1 MKRLCRT
8 EGPDALLCGVCGG
21 IARYFNVDPT
31 VVRVAT
37 VLLVAF
43 AGLSLWVYIIAALI
57 MPKEWVL
64 VNEFVPDS
72 SRGPL
77 LNCLLE
83 SPALC
88 SGSHEMKCKWMDGG

>member
-37 VLLVAF
+37 VLLVVP
-43 AGLSLWVYIIAALI
+43 GGMSLWVYIIAALI
-57 MPKEWVL
+57 MPKEY
-64 VNEFVPDS
+64 
-72 SRGPL
+72 
-77 LNCLLE
+77 
-83 SPALC
+83 
-88 SGSHEMKCKWMDGG
+88 